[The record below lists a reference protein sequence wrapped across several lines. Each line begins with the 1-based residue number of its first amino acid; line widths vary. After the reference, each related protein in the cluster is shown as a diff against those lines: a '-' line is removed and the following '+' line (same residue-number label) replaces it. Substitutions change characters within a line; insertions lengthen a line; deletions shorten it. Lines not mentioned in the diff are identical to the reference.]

1 MYPQLNYLSK
11 RNIPLANVFSK
22 NKIERTRVKVC
33 GITRVED
40 GLNAAESG
48 ADAIGFVF
56 YDKSPRYINVKKA
69 AKIAK
74 SLPPFISIVALF
86 VNATD
91 EEIRS
96 VLDTVPVD
104 ILQFHGEESPEACQG
119 YDRPYIKAI
128 RMRDDVDLLKLSH
141 DYADAS
147 ALLLDSFVEG
157 IQGGT
162 GQKFDWSRVPSD
174 IGKPIILAGGLTAG
188 NVADAIS
195 IVSPFAVDVSGGVEI
210 EKGIKDAAKIEE
222 FIQEVLHAK

>member
-1 MYPQLNYLSK
+1 M
-11 RNIPLANVFSK
+11 
-22 NKIERTRVKVC
+22 
-33 GITRVED
+33 ED

-91 EEIRS
+91 EEIGS

-104 ILQFHGEESPEACQG
+104 ILQFHGEESPKTCLG

-128 RMRDDVDLLKLSH
+128 RMRDDVDLLKFSH

-157 IQGGT
+157 TQGGT

-174 IGKPIILAGGLTAG
+174 IDKPIILAGGLTAG
-188 NVADAIS
+188 NVANAIS
-195 IVSPFAVDVSGGVEI
+195 IVSPYAVDVSGGVEI